1 MLSFFQY
8 SVEVTIAMLL
18 FFAVWKL
25 FLEKETFNHL
35 HRKYLL
41 STFILSFIIP
51 LVKIN
56 FQINKHNNVI
66 SQISETIQ
74 LKEIIVEQTNTSL
87 SSFQILCDL
96 YFAISLLLFVILI
109 YKLVAIQLFAKK
121 CKIQTYNGNEIY
133 ISKKNIS
140 PFSFLNKIFFNE
152 DDVNSPNFKN
162 ILQHELTHIKQKHSV
177 DIIILEIAKIIMWFN
192 PIIYFYRN
200 QLKMLHEYLADEEVI
215 LQGFEADEYKM
226 LLIKQQIEFS
236 FEFANHFNKSLTLK
250 RINMINKFKSP
261 EFAKLKLL
269 FAIPI
274 LAITLILFSFSENDK
289 IDTFNI
295 SDGLQDTIY
304 TKVKTMPK
312 YKGGTIALRTFVA
325 KNVKY
330 PEKAKK
336 NNIEG
341 TVYVKFEVTK
351 DAKVDKISIQKGI
364 NKELDAEALKVIST
378 LPDFEK
384 PGYNEKGEAVNVW
397 FQMPITFKLK
407 K

>member
-1 MLSFFQY
+1 MLNFFQY
-8 SVEVTIAMLL
+8 SIEVTIAMFL

-25 FLEKETFNHL
+25 FLEKETFNKL
-35 HRKYLL
+35 NRKYLL

-51 LVKIN
+51 FVKIN
-56 FQINKHNNVI
+56 FKINEQGNII

-74 LKEIIVEQTNTSL
+74 LKEIIVEQTNPSL
-87 SSFQILCDL
+87 STFQILTYV
-96 YFAISLLLFVILI
+96 YFIISTLLLIILI
-109 YKLVAIQLFAKK
+109 YKLVSIQLFAKK
-121 CKIQTYNGNEIY
+121 CEIQTYNGTEIF

-140 PFSFLNKIFFNE
+140 AFSFLNKIFFNE
-152 DDVNSPNFKN
+152 DEIKKPNFNN
-162 ILQHELTHIKQKHSV
+162 ILQHELAHVKQKHTI

-192 PIIYFYRN
+192 PMIYFYRN

-215 LQGFEADEYKM
+215 LQGFKADEYKM
-226 LLIKQQIEFS
+226 LLIKQQIGFN

-250 RINMINKFKSP
+250 RINMINKFESS

-274 LAITLILFSFSENDK
+274 LAITLMLFSFSENNE
-289 IDTFNI
+289 IETVNI
-295 SDGLQDTIY
+295 SENLQDTIF

-312 YKGGTIALRTFVA
+312 YKGGAIALRTFVA

-330 PEKAKK
+330 PEKSKK

-341 TVYVKFEVTK
+341 TVYIKFEVTK
-351 DAKVDKISIQKGI
+351 NAKIGKIEIEKGV
-364 NKELDAEALKVIST
+364 NEELNAESVRVISS

-384 PGYNEKGEAVNVW
+384 PGYNKKGEAVNVW
-397 FQMPITFKLK
+397 FRMPITFKLSK
-407 K
+407 